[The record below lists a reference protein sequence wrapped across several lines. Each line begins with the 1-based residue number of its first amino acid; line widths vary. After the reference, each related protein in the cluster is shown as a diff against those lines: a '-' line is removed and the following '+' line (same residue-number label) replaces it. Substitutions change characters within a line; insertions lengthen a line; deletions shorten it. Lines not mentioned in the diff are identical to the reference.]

1 MTMSAI
7 ISIILLISYLAFV
20 WYIMKGGNLLMGF
33 ILMACV
39 WIPLGVIGGTI
50 DWETFNGAIM
60 QTAPSNIGGNVV
72 LIFVGSWLGQV
83 LLKTGIAST
92 IIRKAVELGGD
103 KPLFTAILLSVLT
116 TLIFCSAYGAGAVI
130 GIGVIVL
137 PIMLSLGIPKAVAT
151 ASYIMSVGAG
161 MYSNAVIFG
170 EKQAILLLNETNP
183 EYTYQVYKQVGMVA
197 TVVQAIIIIMMLV
210 VMLGRKGK
218 TSKAWAATASVKQE
232 DEEQRHVPAI
242 ALISPFLPV
251 LLIIL
256 FGWNSLPAFLA
267 AIFFALITCGFAHNL
282 NQLSETISRTLYDGI
297 MDAAPLIGFLFFQG
311 IFTAAANADAA
322 FFQETIGGIIPT
334 STLIMAIVF
343 AVLTPLGLFRGPMSV
358 FGVGPVL
365 FSVINGLGIFQLP
378 FLFPLFQF
386 TGIATTISS
395 CPTQSWTIWAI
406 NYNKVST
413 KDFMRLAFP
422 WCWLANA
429 INIGILYF
437 MVG

>member
-1 MTMSAI
+1 MDLAI
-7 ISIILLISYLAFV
+7 SLILLLSYFAFV
-20 WYIMKGGNLLMGF
+20 VYIMKGGNLLMGF

-39 WIPLGVIGGTI
+39 WIPIGVIGGQI
-50 DWETFNGAIM
+50 DWAAFNGTIM

-83 LLKTGIAST
+83 MLKTGIASA
-92 IIRKAVELGGD
+92 IIKKAVELGGD

-130 GIGVIVL
+130 GIGVIVF
-137 PIMLSLGIPKAVAT
+137 PIMLSLGVPKAVAT

-161 MYSNAVIFG
+161 MYSNAVIFS

-183 EYTYQVYKQVGMVA
+183 EYTYQVYKHVGMVA
-197 TVVQAIIIIMMLV
+197 TVVQLAIIVMMLV
-210 VMLGRKGK
+210 VMLKK
-218 TSKAWAATASVKQE
+218 KAKPVHAWAATASA
-232 DEEQRHVPAI
+232 EQQKNVPVY
-242 ALISPFLPV
+242 ALVAPFLPV
-251 LLIIL
+251 ILIIA

-267 AIFFALITCGFAHNL
+267 AIFFALIACGYAHNL
-282 NQLSETISRTLYDGI
+282 DELSTTISRTLYDGI

-311 IFTAAANADAA
+311 IFTAAANADAY
-322 FFQETIGGIIPT
+322 FFQQTIGGIIPS
-334 STLIMAIVF
+334 STLVMTIVF
-343 AVLTPLGLFRGPMSV
+343 AVLTPLGLFRGPMSI

-365 FSVINGLGIFQLP
+365 FAVINGLGIFALP
-378 FLFPLFQF
+378 FLFALFQF

-395 CPTQSWTIWAI
+395 CVTQSWTIWAV

-413 KDFMRLAFP
+413 KDFMRTAFP
-422 WCWLANA
+422 WCWAANI
-429 INIGILYF
+429 INVFILYF